1 MRKFLSFSAAVAL
14 VATGAIA
21 QPGKN
26 DGKGNGKENNPAAM
40 MQNDG
45 KPDRGEN
52 GKAAKN
58 DKAHRGDPQAKH
70 DRGDKSERTEKSV
83 RKIDRRGDANGTP
96 DRIENA
102 GPARQA
108 NGKVKDRGNGNLD
121 RIERRVEKYIDRGDG
136 RAVLRDYD
144 RNAGL
149 LEGCPPGLAK
159 KYNGCRP
166 PGLAKK
172 QAAYDPSWFGYRDYG
187 NARFF
192 YDDGALVRLGGDGM
206 ISALLPLLGGALN
219 IGNLWP
225 DYYEPVTL
233 RPYYRRYFDLEPNGY
248 RYANDA
254 IYRVD
259 PRTSA
264 ITSIVALL
272 TGDDFVVGQPAPAG
286 YGVYNVPLQYRDQ
299 YRDGPDGYY
308 RYSDGYVYRL
318 DPETRIVAAAIEL
331 ALS

>member
-1 MRKFLSFSAAVAL
+1 MRIFLTFSAAVAL
-14 VATGAIA
+14 VASGAVA

-26 DGKGNGKENNPAAM
+26 DEKGNGKDKSPAAM
-40 MQNDG
+40 SHKASKADHGNGAKKDSAKPGQSAKAERGDKAAPKLDQRKADGNPDRIKKVGPARWTDG
-45 KPDRGEN
+45 KNKNSGSESKRDQKDRRVV
-52 GKAAKN
+52 
-58 DKAHRGDPQAKH
+58 DYV
-70 DRGDKSERTEKSV
+70 DRGD
-83 RKIDRRGDANGTP
+83 
-96 DRIENA
+96 
-102 GPARQA
+102 
-108 NGKVKDRGNGNLD
+108 DRGFF
-121 RIERRVEKYIDRGDG
+121 
-136 RAVLRDYD
+136 RDYD
-144 RNAGL
+144 RRAGL
-149 LEGCPPGLAK
+149 IEGCPPGLAK

-172 QAAYDPSWFGYRDYG
+172 QAAYNPSWFGYRDYG
-187 NARFF
+187 DARFY
-192 YDDGALVRLGGDGM
+192 YDDGALIRLGQNGA
-206 ISALLPLLGGALN
+206 IASLLPLLGGALN
-219 IGNLWP
+219 IGNQWP
-225 DYYEPVTL
+225 SYYQPVEL
-233 RPYYRRYFDLEPNGY
+233 RPYYQRYFDLEPDGY

-272 TGDDFVVGQPAPAG
+272 TGDEFVVGQPAPAG

-299 YRDGPDGYY
+299 YRDGPEGSY